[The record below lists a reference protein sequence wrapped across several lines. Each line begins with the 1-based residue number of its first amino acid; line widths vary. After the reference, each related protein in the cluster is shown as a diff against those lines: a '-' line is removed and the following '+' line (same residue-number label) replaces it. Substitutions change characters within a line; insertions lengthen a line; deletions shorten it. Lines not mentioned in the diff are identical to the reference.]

1 MPKSSGVGKSRN
13 KIMTSL
19 LVVDMIKLMIMIAA
33 LRLTMKPSLWLF
45 LRHLNRE
52 TFRMSSNVVMIKA

>member
-19 LVVDMIKLMIMIAA
+19 LVVGMIKLMIMIAA